1 MTVDDAYNYGQAQIS
16 YTNPPMT
23 SGSGGGSRDSN
34 ITDST
39 GTTGGNAGADASP
52 NILHDYVNY
61 TYRSSL
67 WLMDKNSMDIGSG
80 QFLFADSGEGS
91 ESRHSAFP
99 VDLTIDNI
107 QLKSIV
113 GIHSGTQGTDVLNL
127 KFDIIEPYA
136 ANLFAYFDMLDA
148 EGVGWNKLF
157 FALKLEWLGYT
168 QDGSPTKITSKII
181 PFQFTQIKM
190 NVKSGCSIY
199 SASGVPYHQAAFLPT
214 TNSVDIQLEL
224 QGNTVEELV
233 NGGGGDSS
241 TGIKSLKDALNRA
254 NATLAE
260 KAGVQP
266 DTYDFVLNDG
276 IGDNAV
282 VNKEK
287 IALNKL
293 PKSNPTKE
301 DYDKGRQ
308 GDITLKID
316 KNVFNFQTGTKITE
330 VIKKIIENSD
340 FMRAGGGA
348 KYIKF
353 DADVQFGDYI
363 NSKNDYQKNI
373 TYIVSEYPIS
383 GAEYVGEKI
392 SFTYSPA
399 NNIVKEY
406 NYFFTG
412 QNQDILNL
420 DLDYK
425 AAFFLPVNAGSAQ
438 YTDVEQDIMDAA
450 AASDAGNGNSAG
462 NLPVKDLGNQPSKPA
477 FLRPKVYHVRGI
489 ANRQNSSGNTG
500 EVELIDITN
509 YVERIFDN
517 HVDMLKINLTIV
529 GDPDWIWNGKA
540 SDGIDLS
547 KETHYKLTFNSP
559 MSDYNASGGFG
570 SAGSAEFTGSYK
582 ILSVMSELKQGKFTQ
597 VLESIKI

>member
-1 MTVDDAYNYGQAQIS
+1 MTDDAYNYGQAQLS
-16 YTNPPMT
+16 YNPPIV
-23 SGSGGGSRDSN
+23 SQGAGNGSRDVN
-34 ITDST
+34 MADTT
-39 GTTGGNAGADASP
+39 GNTGGNNAISP
-52 NILHDYVNY
+52 NILHDFVNY

-67 WLMDKNSMDIGSG
+67 WLMDKNSMDSG

-91 ESRHSAFP
+91 ESRHEAFP

-107 QLKSIV
+107 TLKSVV
-113 GIHSGTQGTDVLNL
+113 GNHSGTQGTDVISL

-136 ANLFAYFDMLDA
+136 ANLFAYFDQIDEEA
-148 EGVGWNKLF
+148 IGWNKLF

-168 QDGSPTKITSKII
+168 VDGSPTHITSKMI
-181 PFQFTQIKM
+181 PFQFIQIKM
-190 NVKSGCSIY
+190 NVKAGYSIY
-199 SASGVPYHQAAFLPT
+199 SATGVPYHQVAFLPT
-214 TNSVDIQLEL
+214 TNTVDIQLEI
-224 QGNTVEELV
+224 QGNTVEELI
-233 NGGGGDSS
+233 NGGGDST
-241 TGIKSLKDALNRA
+241 TGIRSLKDALNRA
-254 NATLAE
+254 SATLAE
-260 KAGVQP
+260 KTGNTGKA
-266 DTYDFVLNDG
+266 DTYDFVLKDD
-276 IGDNAV
+276 IGSNAV

-301 DYDKGRQ
+301 DYDQGRQ

-316 KNVFNFQTGTKITE
+316 KNVFNFATGTKITE
-330 VIKKIIENSD
+330 VIKKIVENSD
-340 FMRAGGGA
+340 FMRAGGNA

-363 NSKNDYQKNI
+363 RSKNDYQKNI
-373 TYIVSEYPIS
+373 TYTVSSYDIT
-383 GAEYVGEKI
+383 GKEYVGEKV
-392 SFTYSPA
+392 SFNYVPA
-399 NNIVKEY
+399 NNVVKEY

-412 QNQDILNL
+412 QNKDILNL

-425 AAFFLPVNAGSAQ
+425 AAFFIPVNAASAQ

-462 NLPVKDLGNQPSKPA
+462 NLPVKDLGNQPSKDKI
-477 FLRPKVYHVRGI
+477 LRPRVYHVRGL

-540 SDGIDLS
+540 SSGIDMS
-547 KETHYKLTFNSP
+547 VETHYKLTFNSP
-559 MSDYNASGGFG
+559 MSDYDASGGFSSSG
-570 SAGSAEFTGSYK
+570 SAVFTGGYK
-582 ILSVMSELKQGKFTQ
+582 VLSVTSELRQGKFTQ
-597 VLESIKI
+597 ILESVKV